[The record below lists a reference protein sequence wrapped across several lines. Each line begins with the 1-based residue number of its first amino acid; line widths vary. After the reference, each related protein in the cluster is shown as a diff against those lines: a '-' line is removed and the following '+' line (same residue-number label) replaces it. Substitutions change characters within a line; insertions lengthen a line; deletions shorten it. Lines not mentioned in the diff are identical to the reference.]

1 MVITIAMRRRFQCE
15 LNSTLVCREM
25 TGGFERMGELEKRLS
40 LLIGYY
46 QIEKQT
52 SHIFMTEGGAS

>member
-1 MVITIAMRRRFQCE
+1 MGRRFQCE
-15 LNSTLVCREM
+15 LNSTLVCTEM

-40 LLIGYY
+40 LFIGYY

-52 SHIFMTEGGAS
+52 SHIFMPEGGAS